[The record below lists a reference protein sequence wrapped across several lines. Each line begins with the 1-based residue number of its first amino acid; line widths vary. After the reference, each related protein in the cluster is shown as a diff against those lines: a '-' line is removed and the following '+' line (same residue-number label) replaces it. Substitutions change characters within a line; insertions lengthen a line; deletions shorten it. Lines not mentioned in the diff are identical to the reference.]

1 MGLSC
6 TQCEKLLSVDDTSEF
21 LYSDEEIYT
30 FCSKECSDK
39 WLSVHAQE
47 IEPEDQQQPST

>member
-21 LYSDEEIYT
+21 LYSDEEIYP
-30 FCSKECSDK
+30 FCTKECSDK
-39 WLSVHAQE
+39 WLSVNAQE
-47 IEPEDQQQPST
+47 LGLEDQQ

>member
-1 MGLSC
+1 MGLQC
-6 TQCEKLLSVDDTSEF
+6 TQCEKSLSVDDTTEF
-21 LYSDEEIYT
+21 LYSDEEIYP

-47 IEPEDQQQPST
+47 IGLEDQQ